1 MKPIPVPRSVE
12 PRPAQ
17 QPKWWLRS
25 LRLIRRVHLY
35 LGLLLMPWVLL
46 FAITALSFNHPG
58 MWRDLQGST
67 LSPERVRELVGFQ
80 PWDADVIAERVAT
93 AMGATPSDAVPSSDA
108 ATPSDAA
115 GTGTEAGG
123 VVASP
128 AASSPAPNAPPA
140 ERGGYEVVPGSAS
153 FHGWALFARPAPEG
167 QRVVILALDRGE
179 AFLST
184 RPPTSESAKPP
195 FFGERVSLPEHNTE
209 ALAKVL
215 EPIHA
220 DDLGADAAPLRPH
233 PRIRP
238 ELRFLVRDDRGDSWN
253 VVYDLGTGLLDGRPT
268 QEVSSTPTIELL
280 ESLHK
285 QHHYPPSFA
294 ASSVWALFADLTAIT
309 LLFWC
314 LSGLLMWWQMKKLRW
329 VGASLLV
336 LAVVVATLVMTSTAA
351 EITFP
356 PERAEGPTAPG
367 GAPPGAFAQGL
378 VEASRGV

>member
-1 MKPIPVPRSVE
+1 M
-12 PRPAQ
+12 
-17 QPKWWLRS
+17 
-25 LRLIRRVHLY
+25 RRK
-35 LGLLLMPWVLL
+35 
-46 FAITALSFNHPG
+46 
-58 MWRDLQGST
+58 R
-67 LSPERVRELVGFQ
+67 ER
-80 PWDADVIAERVAT
+80 W
-93 AMGATPSDAVPSSDA
+93 
-108 ATPSDAA
+108 
-115 GTGTEAGG
+115 
-123 VVASP
+123 
-128 AASSPAPNAPPA
+128 
-140 ERGGYEVVPGSAS
+140 RGGNGR
-153 FHGWALFARPAPEG
+153 LFGRRLDDHLPRRRGHRSRTAR
-167 QRVVILALDRGE
+167 
-179 AFLST
+179 
-184 RPPTSESAKPP
+184 
-195 FFGERVSLPEHNTE
+195 
-209 ALAKVL
+209 
-215 EPIHA
+215 
-220 DDLGADAAPLRPH
+220 DDL
-233 PRIRP
+233 
-238 ELRFLVRDDRGDSWN
+238 ELRFQVRDDRGDSWN

>member
-1 MKPIPVPRSVE
+1 
-12 PRPAQ
+12 
-17 QPKWWLRS
+17 
-25 LRLIRRVHLY
+25 
-35 LGLLLMPWVLL
+35 
-46 FAITALSFNHPG
+46 
-58 MWRDLQGST
+58 
-67 LSPERVRELVGFQ
+67 
-80 PWDADVIAERVAT
+80 
-93 AMGATPSDAVPSSDA
+93 
-108 ATPSDAA
+108 
-115 GTGTEAGG
+115 
-123 VVASP
+123 
-128 AASSPAPNAPPA
+128 
-140 ERGGYEVVPGSAS
+140 
-153 FHGWALFARPAPEG
+153 
-167 QRVVILALDRGE
+167 
-179 AFLST
+179 
-184 RPPTSESAKPP
+184 
-195 FFGERVSLPEHNTE
+195 
-209 ALAKVL
+209 VL

-238 ELRFLVRDDRGDSWN
+238 ELRFQVRDDRGDSWN

-329 VGASLLV
+329 VGSSLLV
-336 LAVVVATLVMTSTAA
+336 LAVVGATLVKTSTAA

-378 VEASRGV
+378 VEASRGVRDRLRRAGPAGPSSALHEGALDGAVRWRVPGALHEAAGLEQAREIREHVRAPAHHEAIVSGVEVGQGQVRGEAAALEQGRDAALVLEGL